1 MFSLLFSAE
10 TINCMQNPRFNLKN
24 LSPRLFLVFVVSF
37 LLFAQTVSAQVFI
50 SEIKCTG
57 NNEWV
62 EVLNDGAS
70 VDITLWKFF
79 ENGSNHKLKPIQ
91 GGVSLPA
98 NGYAVIAND
107 ATAFLTEHAG
117 FSGIL
122 FDSSFSLLDVGETIS
137 IKSSDTTTV
146 DTVSYSGIKGSKN
159 STQKIGSAWYES
171 SPTPGKVNALSQD
184 TNTGTQNTSTGEGVS
199 TQAQTTS
206 SQTPT
211 SVKAGI
217 NAEAGPR
224 TRVVIAGAPITFEG
238 KTSGLESV
246 YGGVHTSWSFGDGAL
261 AEGATVSHTYY
272 YPGEYT
278 AVLDVVSGSVTAT
291 DRMLVR
297 VILPD
302 ISLATGGDSVRSFVM
317 IENNGGDEIDLS
329 GWQVVSGEKSF
340 TFPKNTILG
349 VRKSVTLASEV
360 TGLAT
365 PQSATVELHFS
376 NGTTVATKNK
386 NKIEA
391 VLVAPAI
398 PKVVEKQKVKE
409 VRQTQGFVS
418 VPKSVNQ
425 EATVSTAFATTAQP
439 LPQRQRE
446 EEGSLWPWY
455 IGAAFLSVLALLALR
470 FTRVPEEKG
479 APTADDFEI
488 IDDDEPY

>member
-1 MFSLLFSAE
+1 
-10 TINCMQNPRFNLKN
+10 MQNPRFNLKN
-24 LSPRLFLVFVVSF
+24 LSPRLFLGFVVGF
-37 LLFAQTVSAQVFI
+37 FFFAQTASAQIFI
-50 SEIKCTG
+50 SEIKYTG
-57 NNEWV
+57 NEWIELSNE
-62 EVLNDGAS
+62 GTTT
-70 VDITLWKFF
+70 DISLWKFF
-79 ENGSNHKLKPIQ
+79 ENGANHKLKPVQ
-91 GGVSLPA
+91 GGVSIPA

-107 ATAFLTEHAG
+107 ASAFLTEHAG

-122 FDSSFSLLDVGETIS
+122 FDSSFLLLDVGETIS

-146 DTVSYSGIKGSKN
+146 DTVSYTGIKGSKN

-171 SPTPGKVNALSQD
+171 SPTPGKVNALSSVAPATTPETLSVSGESAQTQSASPQAS
-184 TNTGTQNTSTGEGVS
+184 TNTKT
-199 TQAQTTS
+199 
-206 SQTPT
+206 
-211 SVKAGI
+211 GI

-349 VRKSVTLASEV
+349 SRKSITFASEV
-360 TGLAT
+360 TGLVT
-365 PQSATVELHFS
+365 PFGVVVELRFS
-376 NGTTVATKNK
+376 NGTLVATKNK

-425 EATVSTAFATTAQP
+425 EATVFTAFATTAQP

-488 IDDDEPY
+488 TDDEEPY